1 MSNINMPFGPW
12 VPDDQIV
19 PAVIPGND
27 KKAQTVVIKQV
38 HAVVLHPGRDTPAGL
53 GPACEQIASICIT
66 HDHGKKRLFATI
78 RNRHQCRT

>member
-38 HAVVLHPGRDTPAGL
+38 HAVVLHPRRDTFGCV
-53 GPACEQIASICIT
+53 GPTCEHVPGICIT
-66 HDHGKKRLFATI
+66 QDHCEQRFT
-78 RNRHQCRT
+78 RTVSGCGHLV